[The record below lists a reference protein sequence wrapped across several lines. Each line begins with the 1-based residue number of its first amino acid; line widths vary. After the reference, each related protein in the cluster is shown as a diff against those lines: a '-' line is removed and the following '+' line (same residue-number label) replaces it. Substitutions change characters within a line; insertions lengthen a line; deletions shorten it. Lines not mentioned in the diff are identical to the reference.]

1 MSPRRYGLRGSST
14 WEWAALD
21 RGPGKSKSV
30 RLLSKGIDSL
40 LPVRSQVMEVQKRLN
55 LRVPVLILAASVL
68 FIVTAA
74 AQQEKSRK
82 PSPEDEE
89 AVRLRTTLVQVPVVV
104 SERGGRYVS
113 DLTRQEFTIFED
125 GIKQDIELFGSVEEP
140 FSVALLL
147 DSSGST
153 EASLEQIKSAAMAFI
168 GNLRPHD
175 RVMVVSFNDS
185 VEVLSELTNDT
196 TRLASAVRSIK
207 PGQFTQVYEA
217 VYTAVWERMHDIQG
231 RKAVIVFTDGI
242 DTASSEISEE
252 DTLDAVIESED
263 IIVYPI
269 RYATRDDVER
279 KMEAR
284 METRPRVPSSSNGS
298 ESIGANLEQSKR
310 ELDRAYRTADEY
322 LQQLAEMS
330 GGIVERADKLGDL
343 KAALGRIAE
352 ELRHQYLLG
361 YYPAN
366 RQKDERSRKI
376 NVRVTRPGVI
386 VRARPAYRLSE

>member
-1 MSPRRYGLRGSST
+1 MEVRNRL
-14 WEWAALD
+14 
-21 RGPGKSKSV
+21 SV
-30 RLLSKGIDSL
+30 R
-40 LPVRSQVMEVQKRLN
+40 
-55 LRVPVLILAASVL
+55 VLAIILAGSVL
-68 FIVTAA
+68 LIVTAG
-74 AQQEKSRK
+74 AQQEKERK
-82 PSPEDEE
+82 PAPQNEE
-89 AVRLRTTLVQVPVVV
+89 PVKLHTTLVQVPVVV

-113 DLTRQEFTIFED
+113 DLTREEFTIFED
-125 GIKQDIELFGSVEEP
+125 GIKQNIELFGSVEEP

-153 EASLEQIKSAAMAFI
+153 EASLDQIKSAAMAFI

-185 VEVLSELTNDT
+185 VEVLSELTNDSAK
-196 TRLASAVRSIK
+196 LASAVRSIK
-207 PGQFTQVYEA
+207 PGEFTQVYEA
-217 VYTAVWERMHDIQG
+217 VYTAVWERLHDVTG

-269 RYATRDDVER
+269 RYATREDVER
-279 KMEAR
+279 RMEAR
-284 METRPRVPSSSNGS
+284 VRASLHSNGS
-298 ESIGANLEQSKR
+298 EAANGKLEQSRR

-330 GGIVERADKLGDL
+330 GGIVERADRLGDL

-361 YYPAN
+361 YYPSN
-366 RQKDERSRKI
+366 RQKDERARKI
-376 NVRVTRPGVI
+376 TVRVTRPNVI
-386 VRARPAYRLSE
+386 VRARPAYRQSE

>member
-1 MSPRRYGLRGSST
+1 MEVKCRV
-14 WEWAALD
+14 
-21 RGPGKSKSV
+21 SV
-30 RLLSKGIDSL
+30 R
-40 LPVRSQVMEVQKRLN
+40 VAAFT
-55 LRVPVLILAASVL
+55 LAASVL

-74 AQQEKSRK
+74 AQQERDRK
-82 PSPEDEE
+82 PVPQDEE
-89 AVRLRTTLVQVPVVV
+89 AIKLRTTLVQVPVVV

-113 DLTRQEFTIFED
+113 DLTRDEFMIFED

-153 EASLEQIKSAAMAFI
+153 EASLDQIKSAAMAFI

-196 TRLASAVRSIK
+196 TKLAAAVRSIK

-217 VYTAVWERMHDIQG
+217 VYTAVWERLHDIQG

-279 KMEAR
+279 RMEAR
-284 METRPRVPSSSNGS
+284 LRSSTSSNGS
-298 ESIGANLEQSKR
+298 DSVNIKLDQSKR

-330 GGIVERADKLGDL
+330 GGIVERADRLGDL
-343 KAALGRIAE
+343 KPALGRIAE

-361 YYPAN
+361 YYPSN
-366 RQKDERSRKI
+366 RQRDERARRI
-376 NVRVTRPGVI
+376 NVRVTRPNVI

>member
-1 MSPRRYGLRGSST
+1 M
-14 WEWAALD
+14 EA
-21 RGPGKSKSV
+21 
-30 RLLSKGIDSL
+30 
-40 LPVRSQVMEVQKRLN
+40 RSWLN
-55 LRVPVLILAASVL
+55 TRVL
-68 FIVTAA
+68 FVISLVFTLLIVTAA
-74 AQQEKSRK
+74 AQQEKERK
-82 PSPEDEE
+82 PAPQDEE
-89 AVRLRTTLVQVPVVV
+89 PIKLRTTLVQVPVVV

-113 DLTRQEFTIFED
+113 DLTREEFSIFED

-153 EASLEQIKSAAMAFI
+153 ESALEQIKSAAMAFI

-196 TRLASAVRSIK
+196 AKLASAVRSIK
-207 PGQFTQVYEA
+207 PGEFTQVYEA
-217 VYTAVWERMHDIQG
+217 VYTAVWERLHDLPG

-279 KMEAR
+279 RMEAR
-284 METRPRVPSSSNGS
+284 MEARFKASPNTNGP
-298 ESIGANLEQSKR
+298 ESVSAKLEQSKR

-330 GGIVERADKLGDL
+330 GGIVERADRLGDL

-361 YYPAN
+361 YYPSN

-376 NVRVTRPGVI
+376 TVRVRRPSVI
-386 VRARPAYRLSE
+386 VRARPAYRQSE

>member
-1 MSPRRYGLRGSST
+1 MP
-14 WEWAALD
+14 A
-21 RGPGKSKSV
+21 
-30 RLLSKGIDSL
+30 I
-40 LPVRSQVMEVQKRLN
+40 
-55 LRVPVLILAASVL
+55 ILAVSFL
-68 FIVTAA
+68 LIVTAG
-74 AQQEKSRK
+74 AQQEKERK
-82 PSPEDEE
+82 PAPQEE
-89 AVRLRTTLVQVPVVV
+89 EPLKLRTTLVQVPVVV

-113 DLTRQEFTIFED
+113 DLKREEFSIFED

-185 VEVLSELTNDT
+185 VEVLSDLTNDT
-196 TRLASAVRSIK
+196 TKLASAVRSIK
-207 PGQFTQVYEA
+207 PGEFTQVYEA
-217 VYTAVWERMHDIQG
+217 VYTAVWERLHDRPG

-279 KMEAR
+279 RMEAR
-284 METRPRVPSSSNGS
+284 MKTRMEARSRTSPNSNGS
-298 ESIGANLEQSKR
+298 ESVNGNLEQNRR

-330 GGIVERADKLGDL
+330 GGIVERADRLGDL

-361 YYPAN
+361 YYPSN
-366 RQKDERSRKI
+366 RQKDERARKI
-376 NVRVTRPGVI
+376 TVRVTRPGVI
-386 VRARPAYRLSE
+386 VRARPAYRQSE